1 MTKNYSKGFSLI
13 ELMIVVAIVGILSSI
28 AFGFYGDNVIASN
41 RSEGRAL
48 LSQTAASLEKCKSLY
63 GAYDSDNCNVADDVS
78 SESDYY
84 EIDTT
89 DDISATT
96 FTLTAT
102 PVTGQPQVNDDDC
115 TEMTLTN
122 TGIKGGEPTTNECW

>member
-1 MTKNYSKGFSLI
+1 MTKNYSKGYTLI

-41 RSEGRAL
+41 RAEGRAL

-63 GAYDSDNCNVADDVS
+63 GAYNSSSCNVADDVS
-78 SESDYY
+78 SDSGYY
-84 EIDTT
+84 AIDTT
-89 DDISATT
+89 DDIAAAT

-102 PVTGQPQVNDDDC
+102 PAGPQANDDDC
-115 TEMTLTN
+115 TSMTLTN
-122 TGIKGGEPTTNECW
+122 TGEKGGDPTTNECW